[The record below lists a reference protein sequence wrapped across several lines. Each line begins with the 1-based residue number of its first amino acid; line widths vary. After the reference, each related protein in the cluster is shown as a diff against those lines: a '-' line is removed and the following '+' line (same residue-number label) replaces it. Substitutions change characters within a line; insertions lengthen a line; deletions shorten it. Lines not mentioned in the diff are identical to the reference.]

1 MIDKQYLKNH
11 EVLLASSSKR
21 RQELLK
27 SLNINFKFVEQNT
40 IEDYPQYLEKSDI
53 TDYLSKKKSFPF
65 LKKLKK
71 NQILI
76 SSDTIVW
83 FNNKAIGKPKNIR
96 DAKKTLQSLSGNI
109 HCVYTSICISRKDI
123 QNVVNQKTKVY
134 FNKLKDYEID
144 YYIKNYDVLDRAGS
158 YGIQDYIGHV
168 AIEKIEGCY
177 NNVLGFPTNLFMNT
191 LKRMNIVLKK

>member
-1 MIDKQYLKNH
+1 MVKTFLENY
-11 EVLLASSSKR
+11 EVLLASSSIR

-27 SLNINFKFVEQNT
+27 SLNISFKIVEQN
-40 IEDYPQYLEKSDI
+40 IVEDYPENLQKSDI

-83 FNNKAIGKPKNIR
+83 YENQAIGKPKNIK

-109 HCVYTSICISRKDI
+109 HCVYTSICISTKDI

-134 FNKLKDYEID
+134 FNKLKDFEID

-177 NNVLGFPTNLFMNT
+177 NNVLGFPTNLFINT
-191 LKRMNIVLKK
+191 LKRMNIALKK